1 LSYDPQ
7 KELAKFGYRQERKV
21 QNLKNPPIFCS
32 PVGTHCLN
40 MAISEPFFPQNLTTL
55 FAFFPQESLVPVSMD
70 FFGCYSAKIH
80 RKGKHCL
87 KRGP

>member
-1 LSYDPQ
+1 MFWP
-7 KELAKFGYRQERKV
+7 
-21 QNLKNPPIFCS
+21 

-55 FAFFPQESLVPVSMD
+55 FAFFQQKYLVPCSMD

-80 RKGKHCL
+80 QKGKH
-87 KRGP
+87 